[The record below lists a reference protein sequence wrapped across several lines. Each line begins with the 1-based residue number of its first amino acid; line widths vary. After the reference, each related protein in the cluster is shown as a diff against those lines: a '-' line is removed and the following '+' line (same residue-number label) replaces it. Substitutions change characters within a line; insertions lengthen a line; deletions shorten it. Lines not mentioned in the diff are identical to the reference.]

1 MNHQDINEVE
11 GRLLPPP
18 LSSGKKTT
26 KKFGKSFKHFDNL
39 ISNLPNEVRLPG
51 VPSGD
56 IGCSLGSNGTGR
68 LNVNIYSCSR
78 SKYHLIFLALTPSI
92 ACNLF

>member
-78 SKYHLIFLALTPSI
+78 SNI
-92 ACNLF
+92 